1 LSAIAGEGTPG
12 SSERKITRNLKRRY
26 DEIHNVEKPVEEL
39 TPIDQTLEKEHEELT
54 KLKNIQVRADPN
66 PNPPFRSAATY
77 PCISTSAGY
86 VSRCARRAARAPPSL
101 GE

>member
-1 LSAIAGEGTPG
+1 MCAGEGTPG

-39 TPIDQTLEKEHEELT
+39 APIDQTLEKEHEELT

-66 PNPPFRSAATY
+66 PDPHFRSAAAY
-77 PCISTSAGY
+77 PYLGVSAGY
-86 VSRCARRAARAPPSL
+86 ASR
-101 GE
+101 